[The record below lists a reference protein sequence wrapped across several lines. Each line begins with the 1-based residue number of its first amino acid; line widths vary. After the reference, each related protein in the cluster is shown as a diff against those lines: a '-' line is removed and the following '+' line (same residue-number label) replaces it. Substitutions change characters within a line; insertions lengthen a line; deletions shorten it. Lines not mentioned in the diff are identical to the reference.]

1 MTDTLMKPLPY
12 QQEAIDKLYK
22 VQARLVGDEMGVGK
36 TVTGIG
42 LDLATREWSSDTL
55 VKYGPTLIIPEKIGL
70 DVWDYHLRAMGI
82 PDEQIVVVDPAKR
95 KAFVDALVTE
105 KRYQNGE
112 LKRRPGPRYFV
123 VHWDIISRIDELT
136 EKDSKRR
143 NRIQFAHVIADEVH
157 LAKNRKALRT
167 KALKNIGAE
176 FKTGLSGTPA
186 DNKPEDIWS
195 VLNWLYPKRYRSYW
209 RFFETY
215 VDYEQHPT
223 MGYRIPKGPRRD
235 RLGDFH
241 REIEPFYIR
250 RKLLDVV
257 DMPEKV
263 HVQPPISVRLTPAQ
277 RKMYNQMEE
286 IGIAEL
292 LNGDTLTP
300 ASYLAVHIRLQQM
313 TMGTIDYVNPALPVG
328 VELNDD
334 DELDYDFPHL
344 TITTPSPKLD
354 AIVNMIETN
363 DSESFIVFSQFKPF
377 VDMVEAE
384 CKRKFG
390 PDSVVKIHGDVKD
403 RDRRSA
409 IDRFQSGTARVFVG
423 TIAAA
428 GKTITLTRAQHVI
441 FADRSWNPS
450 KNAQAEARAWRFGQQ
465 NAVRV
470 YDIVAEETVD
480 ERNMKKVKRNGK
492 WVNKEEPGR
501 LERIAL
507 KSKWISTFLDGV
519 DANV

>member
-1 MTDTLMKPLPY
+1 MKPLPY

-55 VKYGPTLIIPEKIGL
+55 VKYGPTLIVPEKIGL

-82 PDEQIVVVDPAKR
+82 PDEQILVVDPANR
-95 KAFVDALVTE
+95 KDFVKALQTE
-105 KRYQNGE
+105 KRYQAGE

-136 EKDSKRR
+136 EKDSRRR
-143 NRIQFAHVIADEVH
+143 NRIQFSHVIADEVH

-186 DNKPEDIWS
+186 DDKPQDIWS
-195 VLNWLYPKRYRSYW
+195 VLNWLYPKKYRSYW

-223 MGYRIPKGPRRD
+223 MGYRIPKGPRKD

-241 REIEPFYIR
+241 REIAPFYIR

-263 HVQPPISVRLTPAQ
+263 HVKPPIKVRLTPAQ
-277 RKMYNQMEE
+277 KKAYKEMET
-286 IGIAEL
+286 IGMTRL
-292 LNGDTLTP
+292 SNGDTLTAP
-300 ASYLAVHIRLQQM
+300 AIIAVLIRLQQM
-313 TMGTIDYVNPALPVG
+313 SMGTVDYVSLDTHTEYDEYG
-328 VELNDD
+328 DM
-334 DELDYDFPHL
+334 ELDFPDL
-344 TITTPSPKLD
+344 TITLPSPKLD
-354 AIVNMIETN
+354 AIMNMIETN
-363 DSESFIVFSQFKPF
+363 ESESFIVFSQFKPF

-390 PDSVVKIHGDVKD
+390 PGSAVKIHGDVSDKD
-403 RDRRSA
+403 RRKA
-409 IDRFQSGTARVFVG
+409 IETFQNGSARVFAG

-428 GKTITLTRAQHVI
+428 GKTITLTKAQHVI
-441 FADRSWNPS
+441 FADRHWNPS
-450 KNAQAEARAWRFGQQ
+450 KNAQAEARAWRFGQK

-470 YDIVAEETVD
+470 YDVIAEGTID
-480 ERNMKKVKRNGK
+480 ESRIKRIDEKGS
-492 WVNKEEPGR
+492 WVE
-501 LERIAL
+501 
-507 KSKWISTFLDGV
+507 TFLDMKFGDGDNAALLKTAMSDVLAMAGV
-519 DANV
+519 T